1 MKRFAFINSEGTI
14 NHILT
19 THIETEYTDG
29 VSHNGYLVKDITGID
44 ITGQYWTGSGFLALP
59 ECPGEFFKWG
69 GSSWVFLRDDAIQ
82 EITVK
87 RNNKLFLSDWTQM
100 ADAPLTDEQKAAW
113 QVYRQAL
120 RDLPETLSTIN
131 SMDDVVWPTPP

>member
-1 MKRFAFINSEGTI
+1 
-14 NHILT
+14 
-19 THIETEYTDG
+19 
-29 VSHNGYLVKDITGID
+29 
-44 ITGQYWTGSGFLALP
+44 
-59 ECPGEFFKWG
+59 
-69 GSSWVFLRDDAIQ
+69 
-82 EITVK
+82 
-87 RNNKLFLSDWTQM
+87 M